1 MGLAHAYRFPMR
13 HTSAKASCLQTRKRA
28 CLVGCLFVLEKS
40 SHTVAQADLKLT
52 ILPAHHRYE
61 EYRRVPQHPTKLDF
75 LMNMFNNA
83 LPLDVSEGVFLLRLI
98 FSGERGLNSGPSLF
112 VERNQLT

>member
-1 MGLAHAYRFPMR
+1 MC
-13 HTSAKASCLQTRKRA
+13 AS
-28 CLVGCLFVLEKS
+28 
-40 SHTVAQADLKLT
+40 
-52 ILPAHHRYE
+52 
-61 EYRRVPQHPTKLDF
+61 TKLDF

-112 VERNQLT
+112 VERNHLT